1 MKHYLFLFISFI
13 LLFVS
18 CSEKQDNK
26 ILVNTRWTTEDLAS
40 SRSALE
46 FYDNGRVVCS
56 IDSDYY
62 EGTYA
67 IDATNNITFNLSAQ
81 DEFLDIGLGR
91 IVYHIYFLDGVAY
104 MTEMQVKIRVVSE
117 LEDGS
122 KDEEV
127 SSITFKKGTI

>member
-1 MKHYLFLFISFI
+1 MKRYIILFISSI

-26 ILVNTRWTTEDLAS
+26 ILVNTRWTTEDLVS
-40 SRSALE
+40 SKSALE
-46 FYDNGRVVCS
+46 FYDNGRIVCS
-56 IDSDYY
+56 IDSHYY
-62 EGTYA
+62 EGAYT
-67 IDATNNITFNLSAQ
+67 IDNSNNITFNLSAQ

-91 IVYHIYFLDGVAY
+91 IVYYIYFLDGVAY

-122 KDEEV
+122 KDEEI

>member
-1 MKHYLFLFISFI
+1 M
-13 LLFVS
+13 S

-26 ILVNTRWTTEDLAS
+26 ILVNTRWTTEDLVS
-40 SRSALE
+40 SKSVLE

-56 IDSDYY
+56 IDSHYY
-62 EGTYA
+62 EGTYT
-67 IDATNNITFNLSAQ
+67 IDNSNNITFNLSAQ

-91 IVYHIYFLDGVAY
+91 IVYYIYFLDGVAY

-122 KDEEV
+122 KDEGI